1 MDVWVTIIIKDE
13 YYNILLVQAREH
25 DEQWLPLVSIIIPT
39 YNSSDYITETLTKL
53 EKQTYPNFE
62 IVIVNDGSK
71 DNTSSVLR
79 EYGLTHSRL
88 IIINKENGGVSSARN
103 TGIRKAQG
111 QFICFMD
118 DDDEIDPN
126 YLLKMYSRQHETGGD
141 AIYCGL
147 YGHHIKMVLLTHL

>member
-1 MDVWVTIIIKDE
+1 MSND
-13 YYNILLVQAREH
+13 Y
-25 DEQWLPLVSIIIPT
+25 PLVSIIIPT

-71 DNTSSVLR
+71 DNTSNVLR

-103 TGIRKAQG
+103 TGIRTSSPSHRLISG
-111 QFICFMD
+111 NVGI
-118 DDDEIDPN
+118 
-126 YLLKMYSRQHETGGD
+126 SRPSKRCTWNG
-141 AIYCGL
+141 
-147 YGHHIKMVLLTHL
+147 

>member
-1 MDVWVTIIIKDE
+1 MSND
-13 YYNILLVQAREH
+13 Y
-25 DEQWLPLVSIIIPT
+25 PLVSIIIPT

-71 DNTSSVLR
+71 DNTSNVLR
-79 EYGLTHSRL
+79 EYGLTRSRL
-88 IIINKENGGVSSARN
+88 IILNKENGGVSSARN

-118 DDDEIDPN
+118 DDDEIDSN
-126 YLLKMYSRQHETGGD
+126 YLLKMYSDNMRRED

-147 YGHHIKMVLLTHL
+147 YGHHIKNGVTYSPINTDFNEGSLLFDFFIKRSDSI

>member
-13 YYNILLVQAREH
+13 YYHILLVQAREH
-25 DEQWLPLVSIIIPT
+25 DEQWLPFSIIIIPT

-71 DNTSSVLR
+71 DNTSNVLR

-126 YLLKMYSRQHETGGD
+126 YLLKM
-141 AIYCGL
+141 
-147 YGHHIKMVLLTHL
+147 

>member
-1 MDVWVTIIIKDE
+1 MSND
-13 YYNILLVQAREH
+13 Y
-25 DEQWLPLVSIIIPT
+25 PLVSIIIPT

-71 DNTSSVLR
+71 DNTSNVLR

-147 YGHHIKMVLLTHL
+147 YGHHIKNGVTYSPINTEFNEGSLLFDFFIKRSDSI

>member
-1 MDVWVTIIIKDE
+1 MSND
-13 YYNILLVQAREH
+13 Y
-25 DEQWLPLVSIIIPT
+25 PLVSIIIPT

-71 DNTSSVLR
+71 DNTSNVLR
-79 EYGLTHSRL
+79 EYGLTRSRL
-88 IIINKENGGVSSARN
+88 IILNKENGGVSSARN

-118 DDDEIDPN
+118 DDDEIDSN
-126 YLLKMYSRQHETGGD
+126 YLLKMYSRQHETGGCD
-141 AIYCGL
+141 LLWALWPSYKKWC
-147 YGHHIKMVLLTHL
+147 YLLTYKYRF